1 MKNHIIVISGPT
13 ASGKSDLALNIA
25 QEVHGEIINAD
36 IGSMYVPLSVGTA
49 KPAWKSEIITHH
61 LFDILDQP
69 VNFTVVQ
76 FRALVQSLIQEIW
89 SRGHV
94 PIIVGGS
101 AFYIKSLFFRQHEIA
116 DSSDIVA
123 RLEQQVAQG
132 LVDSLALWN
141 KLCDIDFKRS
151 RKIHYQDT
159 YRIIRALAIFEVTG
173 QKPSNFEQVFDP
185 VSSFYFI
192 ICKRDRKDLYE
203 RIDARVHQMMN
214 NGWLKEIAALQKT
227 EWQNFLIA
235 KKLIGYDD
243 LLHYAQNEKQS
254 DLSEVVATIQQKT
267 RNYAKRQIIFLNKLE
282 KDVKNHQKQ
291 SKISGFVDDINL
303 TSCDVGLYIKGLSN
317 RILQTLS

>member
-1 MKNHIIVISGPT
+1 
-13 ASGKSDLALNIA
+13 
-25 QEVHGEIINAD
+25 
-36 IGSMYVPLSVGTA
+36 
-49 KPAWKSEIITHH
+49 
-61 LFDILDQP
+61 
-69 VNFTVVQ
+69 
-76 FRALVQSLIQEIW
+76 
-89 SRGHV
+89 
-94 PIIVGGS
+94 
-101 AFYIKSLFFRQHEIA
+101 
-116 DSSDIVA
+116 
-123 RLEQQVAQG
+123 
-132 LVDSLALWN
+132 
-141 KLCDIDFKRS
+141 
-151 RKIHYQDT
+151 
-159 YRIIRALAIFEVTG
+159 
-173 QKPSNFEQVFDP
+173 
-185 VSSFYFI
+185 
-192 ICKRDRKDLYE
+192 
-203 RIDARVHQMMN
+203 MN